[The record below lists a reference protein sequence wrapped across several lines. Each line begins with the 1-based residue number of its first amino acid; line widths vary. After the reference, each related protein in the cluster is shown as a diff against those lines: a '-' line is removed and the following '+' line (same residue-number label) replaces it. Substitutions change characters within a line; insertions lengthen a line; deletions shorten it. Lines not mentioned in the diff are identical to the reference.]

1 MRISTDVRNGLA
13 SAFATAVDAGTGD
26 SKLQLYSGARPA
38 TFGDTPGGDLLAE
51 LTLPATTFGAPAVG
65 VITANAITATTG
77 TAAAGAGGTVVGW
90 FRVLDGDG
98 AVVEDSESV
107 GTTSASELELNQT
120 SVFEGEA
127 VSVTG
132 WTVTMPA
139 GT

>member
-51 LTLPATTFGAPAVG
+51 LTLPATTFGAPATG
-65 VITANAITATTG
+65 VLTANAIAATTG

-90 FRVLDGDG
+90 FRVVDGDG
-98 AVVEDSESV
+98 AVVEDSDSV
-107 GTTSASELELNQT
+107 GTSGTELVLNQA
-120 SVFEGEA
+120 SVFEGED